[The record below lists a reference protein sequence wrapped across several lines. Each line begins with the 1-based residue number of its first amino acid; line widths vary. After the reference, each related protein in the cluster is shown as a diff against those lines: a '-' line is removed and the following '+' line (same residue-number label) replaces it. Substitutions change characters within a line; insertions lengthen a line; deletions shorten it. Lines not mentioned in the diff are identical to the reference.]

1 MGQVRQRNKPMKV
14 IQSFATKQDNPIA
27 LTIGNFDGVHLG
39 HQKILQQLK
48 SVASEKGLA
57 SAVMTFSPHPSQFF
71 CPKNDF
77 LISTD
82 QQKLVLLEKAGID
95 EVYLIPFNQ
104 DFAQL
109 TPQLFIDKLINVLK
123 VRYLLVG
130 DDFRFGYQGKGD
142 FSLLT
147 KVADSG
153 AFELA
158 RIETQCHANRRISS
172 SRIRQLISE
181 ADFVNAASL
190 LGYSY
195 SFMGV
200 VEHGRK
206 LGRTLG
212 FPTANLGID
221 DAILLPQGV
230 FAVKV
235 LLNNEIYFGVC
246 NIGIKPT
253 VDGEKRSVEV
263 YLFDFNQA
271 IYDETLIVTPLQKL
285 RDEMKFT
292 SLEALKRQIATD
304 VAKAKALVNRY
315 PQAAVLPSVK

>member
-1 MGQVRQRNKPMKV
+1 MKV
-14 IQSFATKQDNPIA
+14 IQSFEAKQDNPIA

-39 HQKILQQLK
+39 HQKILQQLRA
-48 SVASEKGLA
+48 VASEKGLA

-82 QQKLVLLEKAGID
+82 QQKLALLEKAGID

-206 LGRTLG
+206 LGRTFG

-235 LLNNEIYFGVC
+235 LLNDEMYFGVC